1 MTYQWTV
8 LQASERDVRRIAEL
22 IALKL
27 KPGDIIA
34 LHGNL
39 GAGKTTFARA
49 LIRAALGDP
58 EAEVP
63 SPTFSLVQ
71 TYDASRLK
79 LAHLDL
85 YRLTCE
91 DETLELGV
99 DELLSDGA
107 LLVEWPERS
116 PTLIGPDRL
125 TIRLSEAGGE
135 SLRRVELDG
144 TQSWVAR
151 LHRVQDMFEFLAR
164 HPDWNA
170 ARIEYLQGDASAR
183 AYARLTGGSR
193 PALLMDWP
201 RQPDGPPLRDGLP
214 YSQIA
219 HLAEGVTA
227 FAAVDEVLRNHG
239 FSAPAIYGQELQIG
253 LLLTEDFGD
262 HVFGQRAAT
271 GAEMTEMWQAA
282 ADTLVALRSV
292 PGGSLDRIKLP
303 GQPVHHV
310 PVYDRGALTIEAELL
325 IDWYWPMLNSAAA
338 PNEIRAAFAS
348 AWSPLFDEV
357 LAHTPRL
364 VLRDYHSPNLLW
376 LPERGPS
383 AVDKVGIID
392 FQDAVRGHPAY
403 DLVSLLQDARLDVPA
418 DLEAELLQ
426 RYCDRAQSQDPQFD
440 RGEFG
445 LAYATLGA
453 QRNTKILGIFSRLWK
468 RDGKPQYLRHIPRLW
483 RYLERDLAHPG
494 LAELKSWFDTHIP
507 AAQRAVPLSTSSGL
521 GEV

>member
-1 MTYQWTV
+1 MTHQWTV
-8 LQASERDVRRIAEL
+8 SQASESDLRRIAEL

-27 KPGDIIA
+27 KPGDVIA
-34 LHGNL
+34 LQGNL
-39 GAGKTTFARA
+39 GAGKTAFARA
-49 LIRAALGDP
+49 LIRAAVGDP

-85 YRLTCE
+85 YRLTSE
-91 DETLELGV
+91 DETVELGV

-107 LLVEWPERS
+107 LLVEWPERA
-116 PTLIGPDRL
+116 PALIGPDRL
-125 TIRLSEAGGE
+125 TLRLSEAGSE
-135 SLRRVELDG
+135 HLRRVELEG
-144 TQSWVAR
+144 TQSWAAR
-151 LHRVQDMFEFLAR
+151 LHRVRDMFEFLAR

-170 ARIEYLQGDASAR
+170 ARVEYLQGDASAR

-227 FAAVDEVLRNHG
+227 FAAVDEVLRDNG
-239 FSAPAIYGQELQIG
+239 FRAPTIYGQELQIG

-262 HVFGQRAAT
+262 HVFGQRVDS
-271 GAEMTEMWQAA
+271 GSELGDMWQAA
-282 ADTLVALRSV
+282 TDILVQLRSV
-292 PGGSLDRIKLP
+292 PANALERIKLP
-303 GQPVHHV
+303 GQPAHRV
-310 PVYDRGALTIEAELL
+310 PHFDRGALTIETELL
-325 IDWYWPMLNSAAA
+325 VDWYWPMLYGVAA
-338 PNEIRAAFAS
+338 PNEIRTAFAN
-348 AWSPLFDEV
+348 AWSPLFDVV
-357 LAHTPRL
+357 LAHSPCL

-418 DLEAELLQ
+418 DLEADLLQ
-426 RYCDRAQSQDPQFD
+426 RYCDLAQAQDPQFD

-445 LAYATLGA
+445 LAYAALGA
-453 QRNTKILGIFSRLWK
+453 QRNTKILGIFARLWK

-483 RYLERDLAHPG
+483 RYLERDLSHPG
-494 LAELKSWFDTHIP
+494 LTGLKAWFDTYIP

-521 GEV
+521 DDV